1 MIILSLQLPQQKLS
15 VMFSGVVV
23 PKASVT
29 ASAFEK
35 VWQFLVIEVQ
45 TVPLM
50 LAHFSHL
57 RRCESVTLTIFWF
70 SFAKIFSHCRLAR
83 TITTLRGSTE
93 DFLATWSACLY
104 LINVITSSYSKLPY
118 WWQVLHEGGCTL
130 RCLKNGIWIHPC
142 ESTRTDLRPVT
153 WQMAPTPIG
162 GVRRFVSNQ
171 IKPYLYNMDNVM
183 PCQTLKL
190 SCQHIKFN
198 KTICWDF
205 FGTKSI

>member
-1 MIILSLQLPQQKLS
+1 MFGATCKVGQLVFKTFFVLLVHTWTMIVRKNIGI
-15 VMFSGVVV
+15 V
-23 PKASVT
+23 
-29 ASAFEK
+29 
-35 VWQFLVIEVQ
+35 
-45 TVPLM
+45 
-50 LAHFSHL
+50 
-57 RRCESVTLTIFWF
+57 
-70 SFAKIFSHCRLAR
+70 
-83 TITTLRGSTE
+83 
-93 DFLATWSACLY
+93 
-104 LINVITSSYSKLPY
+104 LINSCCPFHSLIVR
-118 WWQVLHEGGCTL
+118 GGCTL
-130 RCLKNGIWIHPC
+130 RWLKNGTSIHPY
-142 ESTRTDLRPVT
+142 ESTRTNLRPVM